1 MLQPLRGWLLL
12 CLCLLCVACAPGGEA
27 PLRVGTNIWLGYEP
41 FYVARQAGSLP
52 ENVRLVEY
60 ASASEVLSAFRSRAI
75 EAAAVTLD
83 EAISLAENDNSLRI
97 GLMLDT
103 SNAADA
109 LVARPGIRRL
119 SELKGRTIGV
129 ESLAVGAY
137 LLGRALQRADL
148 SVHDVRIVPTP
159 LDQHES
165 AFSRAEVDA
174 VVTFY
179 PVLAHLRER
188 GGEVL
193 FDSRAM
199 PGEIVDVLVYRE
211 EQHKQHGKAL
221 QALALA
227 WFDGV
232 GRVADRQPQAMLT
245 MAHRQKLSPRMLD
258 EALGL
263 LEFQDI
269 TRNRS
274 ALLGAHPGLA
284 PVFGRLSLGMRE
296 LGLINRPL
304 EPVNHLDSRIVED
317 LPG

>member
-1 MLQPLRGWLLL
+1 MSPLCGTSGWQPARERSAGGICFGQRG
-12 CLCLLCVACAPGGEA
+12 A
-27 PLRVGTNIWLGYEP
+27 
-41 FYVARQAGSLP
+41 Q
-52 ENVRLVEY
+52 RL
-60 ASASEVLSAFRSRAI
+60 RSRAI

-97 GLMLDT
+97 GLVLDT
-103 SNAADA
+103 RMVRMRWCA
-109 LVARPGIRRL
+109 PGHPQA
-119 SELKGRTIGV
+119 ERTQ
-129 ESLAVGAY
+129 GANHRGGKPGGWRVFA
-137 LLGRALQRADL
+137 GRALQRADL

-245 MAHRQKLSPRMLD
+245 MAHRQSCRH
-258 EALGL
+258 AC
-263 LEFQDI
+263 
-269 TRNRS
+269 
-274 ALLGAHPGLA
+274 
-284 PVFGRLSLGMRE
+284 
-296 LGLINRPL
+296 
-304 EPVNHLDSRIVED
+304 
-317 LPG
+317 